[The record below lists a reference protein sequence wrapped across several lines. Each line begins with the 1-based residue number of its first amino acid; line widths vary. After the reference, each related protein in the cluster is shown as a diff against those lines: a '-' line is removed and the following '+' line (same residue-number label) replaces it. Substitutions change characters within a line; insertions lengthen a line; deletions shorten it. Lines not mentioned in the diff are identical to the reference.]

1 MTITTDQYQALY
13 KLDKW
18 YSKYKHQI
26 IEISGVVGT
35 GIWDVIQS
43 FIELENLDK
52 REVMY
57 LSYNQKQVLEL
68 AFKQYHAYYINSI
81 IYKYTRY
88 VDFSTIP
95 VINKDSKCMEYE
107 WKKEVRKKVDPKY
120 KLMIVFDSLLINES
134 TLRDLSSFGLPIIMI
149 RDPMLIPAP
158 DTCTFLRDPN
168 IILSEPHPDYI
179 KNPITYFTYKILMG
193 ERLKIGNYD
202 NVSIISRKQMNLYNL
217 KSSNMNITLSNDLRN
232 EVNDIYRNNILN
244 TKTKVNILNERLIVM
259 NNMYNH
265 KIVNSDEKRVK
276 LFLTRGLVGNITKI
290 NRHAPIT
297 KYVPVEFKPEF
308 YHDPFDDLVLDRHY
322 LNHLNGNSRQIIPD
336 ETMLCEYAYALTP
349 QLARLS
355 HWDKVTLIIDN
366 NEDDEFQRRL
376 LYTAFT
382 RARRNLTI
390 VI

>member
-134 TLRDLSSFGLPIIMI
+134 TLRDLSSFG
-149 RDPMLIPAP
+149 D
-158 DTCTFLRDPN
+158 
-168 IILSEPHPDYI
+168 
-179 KNPITYFTYKILMG
+179 
-193 ERLKIGNYD
+193 
-202 NVSIISRKQMNLYNL
+202 RK
-217 KSSNMNITLSNDLRN
+217 S
-232 EVNDIYRNNILN
+232 V
-244 TKTKVNILNERLIVM
+244 V
-259 NNMYNH
+259 
-265 KIVNSDEKRVK
+265 
-276 LFLTRGLVGNITKI
+276 
-290 NRHAPIT
+290 
-297 KYVPVEFKPEF
+297 
-308 YHDPFDDLVLDRHY
+308 
-322 LNHLNGNSRQIIPD
+322 
-336 ETMLCEYAYALTP
+336 
-349 QLARLS
+349 
-355 HWDKVTLIIDN
+355 
-366 NEDDEFQRRL
+366 
-376 LYTAFT
+376 
-382 RARRNLTI
+382 
-390 VI
+390 